1 MIRMTEIEPV
11 TPSQNTRSLRRWVQD
26 RAEHHLRQAE
36 ADATAETAGRPG
48 HDGALASERVVAAA
62 PMSFTGS
69 AQRIWHITQGRA
81 GWPAAGFGALA
92 VLAITV
98 MWAVILVWYTIFG
111 LWLVPFRIMR
121 RGQRKQLRAELR
133 HRELMATI
141 TERK

>member
-1 MIRMTEIEPV
+1 
-11 TPSQNTRSLRRWVQD
+11 
-26 RAEHHLRQAE
+26 
-36 ADATAETAGRPG
+36 
-48 HDGALASERVVAAA
+48 
-62 PMSFTGS
+62 
-69 AQRIWHITQGRA
+69 
-81 GWPAAGFGALA
+81 